1 MKKTKDPLDELIVET
16 FKAASGWFGDTVTLT
31 FKNPDVAEKF
41 QNEMQKKKGC
51 IIKEG

>member
-1 MKKTKDPLDELIVET
+1 MVKKDPLDCLIVET
-16 FKAASGWFGDTVTLT
+16 FKAESAWSGDTVTLT
-31 FKNPDVAEKF
+31 FINPDTAEKF